1 MGSKYPKNP
10 RKEKIMFDK
19 LTIAKAL
26 AKAAVSRL
34 PEGSKARKVFS
45 RLETIKPEEL
55 GVAGK
60 ELLVMGAGKGRS
72 LVAELAQKT
81 ADALSEGVQTDEAS
95 PKPVFSGKVHELTV
109 WNDSHE
115 VSIEDEVIVVTSTD
129 GREQTR
135 INLKASSGAVRDLQH
150 AVSTRIHDILMG
162 KEPK

>member
-1 MGSKYPKNP
+1 
-10 RKEKIMFDK
+10 MFDK
-19 LTIAKAL
+19 LTIAKAI
-26 AKAAVSRL
+26 AKAAVSSL
-34 PEGSKARKVFS
+34 PEGSKAREVFS

-72 LVAELAQKT
+72 LVAELAQKA
-81 ADALSEGVQTDEAS
+81 ADALSEDVQTAETS
-95 PKPVFSGKVHELTV
+95 PKPDFKVHVHELTV

-115 VSIEDEVIVVTSTD
+115 VSIEDEVIVVTSSD

-135 INLKASSGAVRDLQH
+135 INLKASGGAVRNLQH
-150 AVSTRIHDILMG
+150 AVNTRIHDIVMG

>member
-1 MGSKYPKNP
+1 MIS
-10 RKEKIMFDK
+10 K

-34 PEGSKARKVFS
+34 PEGSKAHEMFS
-45 RLETIKPEEL
+45 RLESIKPEDV
-55 GVAGK
+55 GVAAK
-60 ELLVMGAGKGRS
+60 EIFVVATGKGRLIAS
-72 LVAELAQKT
+72 ELAQKA